1 MSNYKSSHTG
11 QQIDNGITKGL
22 SLPTPTAQDEGKVL
36 GIDTN
41 GNYVLITPSSGNSYE
56 EINSSLYGT
65 PSVVTYSGNILAEIH
80 FPTTPSA
87 LTKIKFDEPPTDDN
101 DYDSYAQNDTVEGD
115 TSYQNR
121 TKVYVWGASDAVQS
135 GGSRAI
141 PTEPQLPIILN
152 GVTINNVEY
161 HGGTSYSSPLEII
174 LTGNYDIALWGGGGG
189 K

>member
-41 GNYVLITPSSGNSYE
+41 GNYALITPSGGNVYA
-56 EINSSLYGT
+56 EINSSQYGT

-80 FPTTPSA
+80 FPRTA
-87 LTKIKFDEPPTDDN
+87 DVLTKIKFDEPPTDDN
-101 DYDSYAQNDTVEGD
+101 DYDSYAQYDTVEGD
-115 TSYQNR
+115 TTYQNR
-121 TKVYVWGASDAVQS
+121 TKVYVWGASNFNS
-135 GGSRAI
+135 GSSRATPVVPVDPVI
-141 PTEPQLPIILN
+141 FN

-161 HGGTSYSSPLEII
+161 EGGTDYTSPTEII
-174 LTGNYDIALWGGGGG
+174 LEGNYDITLWGGGGG
-189 K
+189 N